1 MAINKK
7 LFLITK
13 LESKDQIFYWKLLRL
28 FGIQPPVDCDL
39 TRLMGSFSGPKKKW
53 ENFIEALNIDYELLP
68 EKLYQQ
74 RFKSKFEGFVPA
86 PAILLQ
92 DNYELSTL
100 ISNLDLKKAKN
111 IDELINLVER
121 RL

>member
-1 MAINKK
+1 MASNKK

-13 LESKDQIFYWKLLRL
+13 LESKDHIFYWKLLKAS
-28 FGIQPPVDCDL
+28 GIKPPVNCDL
-39 TRLMGSFSGPKKKW
+39 TRLTGSVTGHKKKW
-53 ENFIEALNIDYELLP
+53 ETFISSLDIDHELLP

-100 ISNLDLKKAKN
+100 ISNVDLKKAKN

>member
-1 MAINKK
+1 MAKNKK

-13 LESKDQIFYWKLLRL
+13 LESRNHIPYWKLLNT
-28 FGIQPPVDCDL
+28 FGIKPPIDCDL
-39 TRLMGSFSGPKKKW
+39 TRLIGSLSGQKKKW
-53 ENFIEALNIDYELLP
+53 RTFIDSREVDQELLP
-68 EKLYQQ
+68 EKTYQK
-74 RFKSKFEGFVPA
+74 RFRSKFEGFVPA

-100 ISNLDLKKAKN
+100 ISNVDLRKMN
-111 IDELINLVER
+111 DLEELIDLVER

>member
-1 MAINKK
+1 MAKNKK

-13 LESKDQIFYWKLLRL
+13 LESRNHIPYWKLLNT
-28 FGIQPPVDCDL
+28 FGIKPPIDCDL
-39 TRLMGSFSGPKKKW
+39 TRLIGSFSGQKKKW
-53 ENFIEALNIDYELLP
+53 RSLIESLELDHELLP
-68 EKLYQQ
+68 EKTYQK
-74 RFKSKFEGFVPA
+74 RFRSKFEGFVPA

-100 ISNLDLKKAKN
+100 ISNVDLSKMN
-111 IDELINLVER
+111 DLEELIDLVER

>member
-1 MAINKK
+1 MAKNKK

-13 LESKDQIFYWKLLRL
+13 LESSHHLPYWKLLVT
-28 FGIQPPVDCDL
+28 FGIKPPIECDL
-39 TRLMGSFSGPKKKW
+39 IRLIGSFSGQKRKW
-53 ENFIEALNIDYELLP
+53 QAFIDSLDVDYELLP
-68 EKLYQQ
+68 EKTYQK
-74 RFKSKFEGFVPA
+74 RFRSKFEGFVPA

-100 ISNLDLKKAKN
+100 ISNVDLRKMN
-111 IDELINLVER
+111 DLEVLIELVKR

>member
-1 MAINKK
+1 MATTKK

-13 LESKDQIFYWKLLRL
+13 LESKDHIFYWKLLKF
-28 FGIQPPVDCDL
+28 FGFKPPVNCDL
-39 TRLMGSFSGPKKKW
+39 TRLTGSFSGQKTNWLSFLKS
-53 ENFIEALNIDYELLP
+53 LGVSYELLP

-100 ISNLDLKKAKN
+100 ISNADLRKMDTL
-111 IDELINLVER
+111 DELTHLIDR

>member
-1 MAINKK
+1 MASNKK

-13 LESKDQIFYWKLLRL
+13 LESKDHIFYWKLLKA
-28 FGIQPPVDCDL
+28 FGIKPPVNCDL
-39 TRLMGSFSGPKKKW
+39 TRLTGSVTGQKKKW
-53 ENFIEALNIDYELLP
+53 EIFINGLDVDYELLP

-100 ISNLDLKKAKN
+100 ISNVDLKKAKN

>member
-1 MAINKK
+1 MTRTKK
-7 LFLITK
+7 LFFITR
-13 LESKDQIFYWKLLRL
+13 LESKNHFFYWKLLKL
-28 FGIQPPVDCDL
+28 FGINPPVDCDL
-39 TRLMGSFSGPKKKW
+39 TRLIGSFTGQKKKW
-53 ENFIEALNIDYELLP
+53 EKFLDALDVDYELLP

-100 ISNLDLKKAKN
+100 VSNVDLKRTKN
-111 IDELINLVER
+111 LDELIDLVER

>member
-1 MAINKK
+1 
-7 LFLITK
+7 LSFLK
-13 LESKDQIFYWKLLRL
+13 SLE
-28 FGIQPPVDCDL
+28 V
-39 TRLMGSFSGPKKKW
+39 
-53 ENFIEALNIDYELLP
+53 DYELLP

-100 ISNLDLKKAKN
+100 ISNADLRKMDTLN
-111 IDELINLVER
+111 ELTHLIER